1 MKKKLLCM
9 GLAVMM
15 VFSLIACGEKKE
27 DGGNKETQGTQGK
40 QEESD
45 KASDQKEGNS
55 ADSIVTPAGEFPIVK
70 EDVTITLGV
79 VNNGNVV
86 DFKTNYFT
94 NWLKEKTGVSME
106 FQEIPSAEVAEKV
119 QLAFASDDFPDAYC
133 GIGRA
138 NGTVF
143 STTNIIKYGTESSE
157 QVVPLNDYIE
167 TYGTEIKALFEQY
180 ESDGLREMMT
190 SADGNIYYMPGFG
203 PSYINRS
210 PNKIW
215 LNQSWLDKLNLE
227 VPETTEEFQKVL
239 EAFATQDPNGNGK
252 ADEIPFVG
260 TSENASYSGY
270 DGIISAFC
278 TNNTQ
283 YHRLINNNGT
293 VEFAPVSDEWRQA
306 MCYMN
311 DLCSAGLFSPLTF
324 TQDTTSLKQILNDE
338 NDICG
343 AVTTLGI
350 GLLGV
355 TAGSEALERYRAI
368 PPLAGPDGYRTSVLT
383 IPTPSA
389 GGVITSACKHPEV
402 VFRLFD
408 FMLSFEAST
417 ISRYGE
423 EGVNWEKPEEGTP
436 NFYGGNATIRVL
448 DNCFSVSS
456 NQMWQNF
463 NPFVNNV
470 HNDGQEWDGTL
481 NGEYLNSLGAIES
494 MKYEPTDTIPI
505 LIFDTTEVDEANET
519 MIYLDDYVKETI
531 AKFIT
536 GEYDPYSDADW
547 EKYLKEYNALGLE
560 SFLKLAQAAY
570 DRMNQ

>member
-1 MKKKLLCM
+1 MKKRILCM
-9 GLAVMM
+9 VLAAIM
-15 VFSLIACGEKKE
+15 VLSLVACGGKKE
-27 DGGNKETQGTQGK
+27 EDGNKETQGQQEVQGG
-40 QEESD
+40 S
-45 KASDQKEGNS
+45 S

-70 EDVTITLGV
+70 EDVTVTLGV

-94 NWLKEKTGVSME
+94 NWLKEQTGISIE

-133 GIGRA
+133 GVGRA

-143 STTNIIKYGTESSE
+143 STTNIIKYGTGGSE
-157 QVVPLNDYIE
+157 QVIPLNDYIE
-167 TYGTEIKALFEQY
+167 TYGTEVKALFEQY
-180 ESDGLREMMT
+180 ESDGLRDMMT

-215 LNQSWLDKLNLE
+215 LNQGWLEKLNLE
-227 VPETTEEFQKVL
+227 VPETTEEFRKVL

-252 ADEIPFVG
+252 TDEIAFVG
-260 TSENASYSGY
+260 TSESASYSGY

-283 YHRLINNNGT
+283 YHRLVDNNGT
-293 VEFAPVSDEWRQA
+293 VEFAPISDEWRKA

-311 DLCSAGLFSPLTF
+311 DLCSAGLFSSLTF
-324 TQDTTSLKQILNDE
+324 TQDTTSLKQIVNDE

-343 AVTTLGI
+343 AITTLGI

-355 TAGSEALERYRAI
+355 TDPDILDRYRAI
-368 PPLAGPDGYRTSVLT
+368 PPLAGPDGYRTSVLS
-383 IPTPSA
+383 IPMPSA
-389 GGVITSACKHPEV
+389 GGVITSACKNPEV

-470 HNDGQEWDGTL
+470 HNDGQEWDGTIT
-481 NGEYLNSLGAIES
+481 GEYLNSLGAIES
-494 MKYEPTDTIPI
+494 MKYEPTNTIPI
-505 LIFDTTEVDEANET
+505 LIFDTDEVDEANET

-531 AKFIT
+531 AKFVT
-536 GEYDPYSDADW
+536 GEYDPYNDADW
-547 EKYLKEYNALGLE
+547 EKYLKEYDALGLE

-570 DRMNQ
+570 DRMNQQ